1 MRKRLA
7 TQRSARLTERSAQFW
22 RPRRS
27 LRHDLFVGLGWGLTL
42 AAMFSAFILL
52 MAVRRGSTVYQ
63 NYGGLST
70 WHFIAYYFGAGA
82 AGGAAFGLLR
92 PMQHRYV
99 GKFLTAYLI
108 LLLVYGGGTAVVLP
122 TMNEDGAKP
131 VPVATLV
138 GAWAVLCLILA
149 PIYVRITRD
158 WSA

>member
-1 MRKRLA
+1 
-7 TQRSARLTERSAQFW
+7 
-22 RPRRS
+22 
-27 LRHDLFVGLGWGLTL
+27 
-42 AAMFSAFILL
+42 MFSAFIVV
-52 MAVRRGSTVYQ
+52 MAVLRGSTVYQ
-63 NYGGLST
+63 NYGGLTT
-70 WHFIAYYFGAGA
+70 WQIIGYYCVAGA

-108 LLLVYGGGTAVVLP
+108 LLLVYGGGTVVVLP
-122 TMNEDGAKP
+122 AMNEDGAKP
-131 VPVATLV
+131 VPVAALV

>member
-1 MRKRLA
+1 
-7 TQRSARLTERSAQFW
+7 
-22 RPRRS
+22 
-27 LRHDLFVGLGWGLTL
+27 
-42 AAMFSAFILL
+42 MFSAFIVV
-52 MAVRRGSTVYQ
+52 MAVLRGSTVYQ
-63 NYGGLST
+63 NYGGLTT
-70 WHFIAYYFGAGA
+70 WQIIGYYCGAGA

-122 TMNEDGAKP
+122 AMNEDGAKT
-131 VPVATLV
+131 VPVAALV

>member
-1 MRKRLA
+1 MRKGL
-7 TQRSARLTERSAQFW
+7 TSQTSARVTERSAQFW

-42 AAMFSAFILL
+42 AAMFSAFILF

-63 NYGGLST
+63 NDGGLST

-99 GKFLTAYLI
+99 GKFLTAYLV
-108 LLLVYGGGTAVVLP
+108 LFLVYGGGTAVVLP
-122 TMNEDGAKP
+122 AMNEAGEKP
-131 VPVATLV
+131 VPVAALV
-138 GAWAVLCLILA
+138 GVWAVLCLVLA
-149 PIYVRITRD
+149 PIYVRITRG
-158 WSA
+158 WSL